1 MVERFCAGSRLFLG
15 LLLLLYLY
23 SPTTHAFYNQKS
35 PLGTNTN
42 EIMEEDS
49 SVPFLDLFKTSL
61 PFEHAKPLTK
71 GEVRYDHNGWPI
83 YLGAGAEAGTRF
95 VNKLPAGTIPQGYY
109 TVLYDGQGKI
119 EYGIDATLVES
130 HAGKNIILLAPG
142 TDKEFSAKLTI
153 VKTEP
158 NNPIRNIRILPPG
171 GICSSNP
178 FQRVM
183 NASQCTGNDYL
194 AFDRHYDKIVFN
206 PDYLRFMRDY
216 KVIRYMNMSGI
227 TRNPMSR
234 WEERPRM
241 DQATWGGPEGVRG
254 APLEMMIELSNRL
267 SADAWFNLPHAANDD
282 FVRRYARML
291 KTHLNP
297 DLKVYV
303 EYSNETWNGIFSQ
316 HAYMKSL
323 GLQMGLDTEPM
334 KAAYKY
340 YSKRSVEI
348 FRIFEQEFGGTQRL
362 VRVMGGLTGS
372 KGMTET
378 MLGFGDAARYT
389 DAFAIAPYVFGDDDA
404 LRQAR
409 TVPQVFEIM
418 TSSKYRYSLP
428 KVLEAIREQA
438 AITTK
443 FKVSLIAYE
452 GGQHLVDWKT
462 KTNDQHPNMLFY
474 SANRHPQ
481 METIYRRL
489 LDGWKQA
496 GGQMF
501 VHYTSPRTYQKF
513 GSFGTKE
520 YITQPDSE
528 APKHLALIRF
538 MNANP
543 CWWQGCANA
552 VRRSTP
558 RSVSELTTLE
568 SGALPSA
575 APVSPIEVPAP
586 VIPSATPAPVPAP
599 VIPNSNPE
607 PIAVNPTLIPPVVN
621 DRGYEPPIHPLTPTP
636 NTGISITK
644 IASFDIA
651 HEAYTQGRAV
661 ARTVRDMGNPWQ
673 GASTYR
679 LRNVVNGAINGKED
693 LASIWQVSWDYSN
706 LYLRVAV
713 DDDRFFRENDKPWHD
728 DSIEVFLNTDP
739 RPQSQYDGLH
749 QHHLIF
755 RWGDS
760 TITYGGYSARQ
771 HLNAQYAMKKFD
783 NSYVLELIVPWPSLG
798 MTPGMGT
805 TLGID
810 IQVNDDDQGGLRK
823 GKLSWNDKRD
833 EAWRN
838 PTTLG
843 GLILER

>member
-1 MVERFCAGSRLFLG
+1 MVKRFCAGSRLFTLG

-23 SPTTHAFYNQKS
+23 PLTTQAFYNQKS

-49 SVPFLDLFKTSL
+49 SVPFIDLFKMAL
-61 PFEHAKPLTK
+61 PFEYAKPLTK
-71 GEVRYDHNGWPI
+71 GDVRYDRNGWPML
-83 YLGAGAEAGTRF
+83 LGPGAQASTRF
-95 VNKLPAGTIPQGYY
+95 ANKLPASTIPQGYY

-130 HAGKNIILLAPG
+130 NKGKDIILLTPG
-142 TDKEFSAKLTI
+142 ADKEYSAKLTI

-158 NNPIRNIRILPPG
+158 KNPLRNIRVLPPG

-194 AFDRHYDKIVFN
+194 AFDRHYDKIIFN
-206 PDYLRFMRDY
+206 PDYLKFMRDY

-234 WEERPRM
+234 WEERPRVE
-241 DQATWGGPEGVRG
+241 QATWGGPEGIRG
-254 APLEMMIELSNRL
+254 APLEVMIELSNRL

-282 FVRRYARML
+282 FVRRYARMI
-291 KTHLNP
+291 KTQLNP
-297 DLKVYV
+297 DLKVYI

-316 HAYMKSL
+316 HAYMKRL
-323 GLQMGLDTEPM
+323 GLQSKLDTEPM
-334 KAAYKY
+334 KAGYKY

-348 FRIFEQEFGGTQRL
+348 FRIFEQELGKQRL

-378 MLGFGDAARYT
+378 MLGFNDAYKFT

-404 LRQAR
+404 LRKAR
-409 TVPQVFEIM
+409 TVAQVFQIM
-418 TSSKYRYSLP
+418 TSSQYRYSLP

-438 AITTK
+438 AVTNK
-443 FKVSLIAYE
+443 LKVSLIAYE

-462 KTNDQHPNMLFY
+462 KTNDQHPNSLFY
-474 SANRHPQ
+474 SANRHAQ

-496 GGQMF
+496 GGEMF

-520 YITQPDSE
+520 YITQPDNE

-543 CWWQGCANA
+543 CWWQNCVNP
-552 VRRSTP
+552 VRRIAP
-558 RSVSELTTLE
+558 RSMSELAVLE
-568 SGALPSA
+568 RGATPAA
-575 APVSPIEVPAP
+575 APATPAVAPTTP
-586 VIPSATPAPVPAP
+586 VAPAATPAPATPPAP
-599 VIPNSNPE
+599 TT
-607 PIAVNPTLIPPVVN
+607 PTATPPAAAAT
-621 DRGYEPPIHPLTPTP
+621 PPATPTP
-636 NTGISITK
+636 SPAASTTK
-644 IASFDIA
+644 IASFEVV
-651 HEAYTQGRAV
+651 HEAYIQGRAV
-661 ARTVRDMGNPWQ
+661 AHTIRNMGNPWQ

-679 LRNVVNGAINGKED
+679 LRNVVNGTITGKED
-693 LASIWQVSWDYSN
+693 LAAIWQVSWDYSN

-713 DDDRFFRENDKPWHD
+713 DDNKFFRENDKPWHD
-728 DSIEVFLNTDP
+728 DSIEVFFNTNAT
-739 RPQSQYDGLH
+739 PQTQYDGVH
-749 QHHLIF
+749 QHHMIF

-760 TITYGGYSARQ
+760 SITYGGYSARQ

-783 NSYVLELIVPWPSLG
+783 NSYVLELIVPWPALG
-798 MTPGMGT
+798 ITPGMGT

-810 IQVNDDDQGGLRK
+810 IQVNDDDSGGLRK

-838 PTTLG
+838 PSMLG
-843 GLILER
+843 SVVLER